1 MPLAKAGIA
10 KVRAE
15 REDFVADSASN
26 ACLIRA
32 AQGGRLGKGVG
43 TLLQGRILR
52 VQGADAHICEAAA
65 EDWLRHG
72 GLGTQGVSG
81 TERSRGSVGAAG
93 AELTPQGPTAASR
106 LHDCVGGAGHEQRI
120 DHVLPGR
127 SVNHS
132 AGTEETVLERVQV
145 AFTRYILQEVGREHA
160 GVHALGHRD
169 LCDGLPA
176 P

>member
-10 KVRAE
+10 KVCAE

-26 ACLIRA
+26 ASRA

-65 EDWLRHG
+65 EDWLRHS
-72 GLGTQGVSG
+72 GLGAQGVSG

-93 AELTPQGPTAASR
+93 AELTPQGPAVALR
-106 LHDCVGGAGHEQRI
+106 LHDCVGSAGHKQRI

-127 SVNHS
+127 SVNHG
-132 AGTEETVLERVQV
+132 AGTEEAVLERLQV

-169 LCDGLPA
+169 LRDGLPA